1 MSITKPLLS
10 EKHFYYSH
18 MGDTAHPVNTGL
30 DLDFQG
36 RISKKVLCNYLS
48 RAMVISDCTTKA
60 TSLDDDL
67 RMVLNTGAK
76 YIARSG
82 GAWDPT
88 RAYIESLG
96 RQKSS
101 IDMLHRSNDDLICE
115 ACIFEHVCPAVN
127 DIMVPRWV
135 LEEFGL
141 PVKGRNFSYKRM
153 SPWLGPFRDHF
164 GRGLSVPDIRRVE
177 TRMFFYYLACEH
189 IDAGY
194 EGLHLGQVHL
204 TGCRDE
210 AWANWTEVV
219 DKIRSFAAERA
230 RRGCVLLNA
239 HTFGIIDS
247 HGKLMFDFHAHPVRG
262 RAPVGSIPHPATE
275 EVPQEILPGMGLEKD
290 IRDLTYKDSIFTHSL
305 GGVTPSGWDC
315 ESLPY
320 LVELDNWNGYTPHL
334 LDRPT
339 FGDEI
344 SWWGF
349 DEISWFANQ
358 PKWYRSRWL
367 ENTVQ
372 WIRTVDPVGHLEMP
386 GRRTAAIR
394 QGDGNILQTNYSASI
409 TAGSGDEE
417 VIRRIW
423 MRV

>member
-1 MSITKPLLS
+1 MVEPAQPIKA
-10 EKHFYYSH
+10 
-18 MGDTAHPVNTGL
+18 DL
-30 DLDFQG
+30 DLNFQG
-36 RISKKVLCNYLS
+36 RISKKVLSNYLS
-48 RAMVISDCTTKA
+48 RAMVISDCTAKA
-60 TSLDDDL
+60 LSLDDDL
-67 RMVLNTGAK
+67 RMILSTGAK

-88 RAYIESLG
+88 KAYVESIG
-96 RQKSS
+96 RQKRYL
-101 IDMLHRSNDDLICE
+101 DKLHQYDNDLICE
-115 ACIFEHVCPAVN
+115 ACIFEHVSPAVN
-127 DIMVPRWV
+127 DIRIPGRV

-177 TRMFFYYLACEH
+177 TRMFLFYLACEH

-219 DKIRSFAAERA
+219 DRIRSHAAERS
-230 RRGCVLLNA
+230 RRNHVLINA
-239 HTFGIIDS
+239 HTFGITDT

-262 RAPVGSIPHPATE
+262 RAPEGSVPHPATE
-275 EVPQEILPGMGLEKD
+275 GDPQEILPGVGLEKD
-290 IRDLTYKDSIFTHSL
+290 DRNITYKDSIFTHSL
-305 GGVTPSGWDC
+305 GGIAPSGWDC

-320 LVELDNWNGYTPHL
+320 LVELDNWNGYTPRL
-334 LDRPT
+334 LDRPS
-339 FGDEI
+339 FGEEI

-358 PKWYRSRWL
+358 PKWYRTRWL
-367 ENTVQ
+367 EDIVE
-372 WIRTVDPVGHLEMP
+372 WIRTVDPVGHFEMP

-394 QGDGNILQTNYSASI
+394 QLDGSILQTDYSASI
-409 TAGSGDEE
+409 TCGSGDEE
-417 VIRRIW
+417 SIRRIW
-423 MRV
+423 MRGHGSR